1 MSPKSARS
9 MLDVDDGNEPK
20 IGQINA
26 TLTIGMSPKLAKL
39 TMDLKNGNGA
49 KINKFNNIG

>member
-1 MSPKSARS
+1 